1 MLKAEAFT
9 FNLLKKS
16 SGSLDLKLSD
26 AKSYSEQLLA
36 ENSLKGTEEVRQR
49 LAGIFSFDETRK

>member
-26 AKSYSEQLLA
+26 AKSYTEQLLA
-36 ENSLKGTEEVRQR
+36 ENSLRGTEEVRQR
-49 LAGIFSFDETRK
+49 LAGRIFFNKTRR